1 MSNILISYPLEYKRR
16 QTTTVKIGSLAV
28 GSKHPI
34 VLQSM
39 LTSHTFQPEACLKE
53 MKQLIAVGCQLIR
66 LAIPAKRDLE
76 GMPEIRRL
84 MEEEGIAVP
93 LIADIHFAPHL
104 ALDACEFFEK
114 IRINPGNFSDRAKNS
129 SARSQLAFDMQ
140 EGKER
145 FRARIAPLSQ
155 KLKQKNLAL
164 RIGVNQGSLSSR
176 MLQAYGDSP
185 LGMVE
190 SALEAVSLFQEASFE
205 NIIVSLKSS
214 NPLVVQKA
222 YRLFCQRLPK
232 NLPLP
237 LHLGVTEAGDNTA
250 GRSKS
255 IVGIAPLL
263 LDGLGDTIRVSLTED
278 SVNEILFARKF
289 LNYFEDYKKNKQ
301 KKPATGLPSGQT
313 GNQVKFYPV
322 KFYPVKFYQAKLESY
337 RVENTPLTLNNKK
350 LRLAAASNVKV
361 GIPQDLKIPK
371 KDFFEVDFNYQIKK
385 GQFFLEN
392 EDKPLFVW
400 QDANQ
405 KFSNPKDY
413 AAILFDFD
421 NPVRDIRYIYQQH
434 KKLSLP
440 AGVFLPAKNTSVD
453 FSLEIEFACLLG
465 EGLLDFLLLHSETTA
480 TQLTRI
486 SYLLQA
492 TKTKISRTEYI
503 ACPSCGRTLF
513 NLQEVTEKVKEKTD
527 HLKGVK
533 IGVMGCMVNGPGE
546 MADADFGYVG
556 SATGKVDLYLGHK
569 RIQRSVPET
578 QAVEKL
584 IELIKEEGRW
594 VDDAP

>member
-1 MSNILISYPLEYKRR
+1 MSNILISYPLQHKRR
-16 QTTTVKIGSLAV
+16 ETITVKIGSLSV
-28 GSKHPI
+28 GSKHPL

-53 MKQLIAVGCQLIR
+53 MKQLIAVGCPLVR
-66 LAIPAKRDLE
+66 LAIPAKRDLA

-84 MEEEGIAVP
+84 MKEEGIRVP

-104 ALDACEFFEK
+104 ALDSCEFFEK

-129 SARSQLAFDMQ
+129 SARSHLAFDMQ

-145 FRARIAPLSQ
+145 FRERIAPLAK
-155 KLKQKNLAL
+155 KLKEKKLAL
-164 RIGVNQGSLSSR
+164 RIGINQGSLSSR

-185 LGMVE
+185 LGMAE
-190 SALEAVSLFQEASFE
+190 SALEAVSLFREYSFE

-222 YRLFCQRLPK
+222 YRLFCQKLPK
-232 NLPLP
+232 DLPLP
-237 LHLGVTEAGDNTA
+237 LHLGVTEAGDSTA

-263 LDGLGDTIRVSLTED
+263 LDGLGDTIRVSLAED
-278 SVNEILFARKF
+278 SANEILFAKKF
-289 LNYFEDYKKNKQ
+289 LKYFEKYKANQQSKLQ
-301 KKPATGLPSGQT
+301 GISPS
-313 GNQVKFYPV
+313 KFDQL
-322 KFYPVKFYQAKLESY
+322 KFYQAKLESY
-337 RVENTPLTLNNKK
+337 RVQNTPFSFKTKK
-350 LRLAAASNVKV
+350 LYLADASYVKV
-361 GIPQDLKIPK
+361 GIPEKLQIPK
-371 KDFFEVDFNYQIKK
+371 IDFFEADFYYQTKNKK
-385 GQFFLEN
+385 KFLEN
-392 EDKPLFVW
+392 TNRETNKPLFVW
-400 QDANQ
+400 QDKTQ
-405 KFSNPKDY
+405 PVPNPKNY
-413 AAILFDFD
+413 SAILFDFKM
-421 NPVRDIRYIYQQH
+421 PVFDIRFIYQKY
-434 KKLSLP
+434 KKLPLP
-440 AGVFLPAKNTSVD
+440 AGMLLPKKTASVD

-465 EGLLDFLLLHSETTA
+465 EGLLDFLLLHPETTD
-480 TQLTRI
+480 TQLSRI

-513 NLQEVTEKVKEKTD
+513 NLQEVTEKVKTKTN

-546 MADADFGYVG
+546 MADSDFGYVG

-569 RIQRSVPET
+569 KVCRSVPES

-594 VDDAP
+594 VDAPI